1 MATVFERTEIYR
13 KKRPHSYA
21 RSPYSEKRGLS
32 LVFIALCGDAVRA
45 GKRYFGG
52 YLIRTLYQTAVVA
65 VLAATSFAV
74 IAQAIDNTIDSP
86 GVTSPLTPAQILRN
100 YPQDVL
106 TGASVKG
113 PVLLKSM
120 GGMSVRVV
128 KMAEGLSHPDG
139 LVFLP
144 DRRTLLVTERPG
156 RLRVIKDG
164 VLDPDP
170 ILGLPAINNVG
181 LGGLHDIALH
191 PDFENNQQLYI
202 SYTKDREPQKGTSLA
217 ILRARFDAGRLSD
230 VQDILIADAWESP
243 LGTYGGRMVFG
254 PDGMLYI
261 SVGDRDGTTSSDQSS
276 ARPQAQMLSSHIGK
290 ILRVRNDGSIPP
302 DNPFVN
308 NPNAKGEIY
317 SYGHRNVYGIAWDP
331 DTGAMWASEFGP
343 AGGDEINRIIPGHNY
358 GWPLVSLGRHYSGS
372 YVSDRPW
379 FREGMDNPVFFWNPP
394 FNPENMFFYTGDKFP
409 RLKGSLMVAGAG
421 SKKIAQMTISGDF
434 IKQGDTMLNELDVR
448 FRDIRQGLDGNI
460 YVLTE
465 GRLRGPKDTDGM
477 VLRIEPH
484 SASAASAFAE
494 GIALPE
500 ALGRQQVERSCGGC
514 HGIDVVVAEPRL
526 PGQWEQIVSAM
537 VGRGMSLSDDEY
549 NTVMNYLL
557 EHLTIEAPIQ

>member
-1 MATVFERTEIYR
+1 MI
-13 KKRPHSYA
+13 
-21 RSPYSEKRGLS
+21 G
-32 LVFIALCGDAVRA
+32 
-45 GKRYFGG
+45 
-52 YLIRTLYQTAVVA
+52 TLYKTAVGVI
-65 VLAATSFAV
+65 LAANSFALF
-74 IAQAIDNTIDSP
+74 AQATDIAIDSP

-100 YPQDVL
+100 YPQDAL
-106 TGASVKG
+106 TGAAVDG

-144 DRRTLLVTERPG
+144 DNRTLLVTERPG
-156 RLRVIKDG
+156 RLRVITDG
-164 VLDPDP
+164 VLDPAP
-170 ILGLPAINNVG
+170 VLGLPAINNVG

-191 PDFENNQQLYI
+191 PNFESNQLLYI
-202 SYTKDREPQKGTSLA
+202 SYTKDREPQKGTTLA
-217 ILRARFDAGRLSD
+217 ILRARFDTGRLLD
-230 VQDILIADAWESP
+230 VEDVLIADAWESP

-290 ILRVRNDGSIPP
+290 ILRVRDDGSIPS

-308 NPNAKGEIY
+308 APNAKGEIY

-331 DTGAMWASEFGP
+331 DTGDMWASEFGP

-372 YVSDRPW
+372 YVSDQSW

-394 FNPENMFFYTGDKFP
+394 FNPENMFFYTADKFP
-409 RLKGSLMVAGAG
+409 RLKGSLIVAGAG
-421 SKKIAQMTISGDF
+421 SKKIAQMTISENF
-434 IKQGDTMLNELDVR
+434 IKQGDTMLSELNVR
-448 FRDIRQGLDGNI
+448 FRDIRQGPDGNI

-477 VLRIEPH
+477 LLRIEPP
-484 SASAASAFAE
+484 SAAAATAFAD
-494 GIALPE
+494 GISLPE
-500 ALGRQQVERSCGGC
+500 ALGKQQIEKSCGSC
-514 HGIDVVVAEPRL
+514 HGIDIVVAERRL
-526 PGQWEQIVSAM
+526 PEQWAQIVSAM

-549 NTVMNYLL
+549 NSVMSYLS
-557 EHLTIEAPIQ
+557 EHLSVTENPSR